1 MFRRISLSHPHRPH
15 LHLLVAIV
23 ALIIAAVVVFFAVR
37 SAGAADVVELKSG
50 RKCTERSLAD
60 FPKLFPLSGRDLAET

>member
-37 SAGAADVVELKSG
+37 SAGAAGVIELESSAPS
-50 RKCTERSLAD
+50 RA
-60 FPKLFPLSGRDLAET
+60 FI